1 MHMYIFVCVR
11 VYVKYAQL
19 EALMCWPTYVSLSG
33 ICASVH
39 TFICVCTCVCI
50 CKIVEVKEP
59 LCWLT
64 CACQVYIY
72 VYWFMCT

>member
-1 MHMYIFVCVR
+1 MHMYIFVCVC

-39 TFICVCTCVCI
+39 TFIYVCTCVCI

-59 LCWLT
+59 LCSRVPARYT
-64 CACQVYIY
+64 YMYIGSC
-72 VYWFMCT
+72 VHR